1 MIRRI
6 FVNLL
11 LTYLFIPLVLIGNM
25 YHLFEYRGGV
35 NYYPGDFESYLL
47 DMSIGPIFIISTLY
61 LVFLFIHNAI
71 ILHYREKDK
80 ELSLVKKIGVLWAIH
95 LAFVLFIG
103 SFSNIWGNPVW
114 SNWVYLPM
122 TLIPSVVF
130 ASAIHFLV
138 DLPELRKLEKKQM
151 NIKG

>member
-6 FVNLL
+6 IVNLL
-11 LTYLFIPLVLIGNM
+11 LTYFIIPLVIVGRTYYM
-25 YHLFEYRGGV
+25 FEFGEGV
-35 NYYPGDFESYLL
+35 KYYPGDFESYIL
-47 DMSIGPIFIISTLY
+47 DRSIGPMFIVSTLY
-61 LVFLFIHNAI
+61 LIFLFIHNAI
-71 ILHYREKDK
+71 ILHYREKGK

-103 SFSNIWGNPVW
+103 SFSNIWGNPIW

-138 DLPELRKLEKKQM
+138 DLPDIRKLDNMVGK
-151 NIKG
+151 N